1 MFQYSQKRV
10 WLNSCVLLS
19 LLTTISNNI
28 RTELFY
34 PDIITCHKTIRRQD
48 AGAIVNI
55 ATVSKVVN
63 WFSNHY
69 KKNLTT
75 NELNISTA
83 LRHAKIWKY
92 IAVGFRW
99 NEDMFWDITSDG
111 RLDKIPQGKTTGWHA
126 LTMTWD
132 WLDYILLDNYFGE
145 RKHNIYKVSE
155 SIMKELINKKVMRET
170 AYIIK

>member
-69 KKNLTT
+69 KKSLTT

-99 NEDMFWDITSDG
+99 NEEMFYDITSDG
-111 RLDKIPQGKTTGWHA
+111 NMTIDLSNPIYSIMQDIQYEMQVNADKISC
-126 LTMTWD
+126 
-132 WLDYILLDNYFGE
+132 I
-145 RKHNIYKVSE
+145 VSL
-155 SIMKELINKKVMRET
+155 IWNNKELLPIYRYKHFQ
-170 AYIIK
+170 A